1 MARNNKSQG
10 TKQNLQRKPTPAGA
24 RPKAA
29 GATVKDKRKLQTL
42 DESSD
47 EEYLT
52 ADEGTKQNG
61 LTKPTADGARSKAAG
76 AKVKGKRNI
85 ESLDDSSDDEYLTG
99 DELGEEYTTKAES
112 KSEV

>member
-29 GATVKDKRKLQTL
+29 GAKVKDIRKLQSL

-61 LTKPTADGARSKAAG
+61 LTKPTADPKAAG
-76 AKVKGKRNI
+76 AKVKGKRYI
-85 ESLDDSSDDEYLTG
+85 QSLEYSSDDEYLSG
-99 DELGEEYTTKAES
+99 DELGEEYTTKAAG
-112 KSEV
+112 KSEI